1 MKRIFFLLF
10 LTLIVF
16 QMNGQSLD
24 TVQKPRKLSYKS
36 FIFPALL
43 TTTGIVAI
51 NSDFSNKIQDRSN
64 IFFGENFKNGTDNF
78 LPFVPIA
85 QIYMGPVFGFKPK
98 DNIYNRTVDLAV
110 ANTLT
115 LAIVQVTKNL
125 VRYERPD
132 QSNNLSFPSGHS
144 AIAFTTA
151 ALLYHQY
158 RDSNMWYATSGF
170 LFATA
175 TGALRIANNKHFAP
189 DVITGAGIGLASGL
203 LVSYYNPFR
212 AIKLGKKK
220 KTTAYVYPQIGNQ
233 FGLGI
238 LIKPE

>member
-1 MKRIFFLLF
+1 MKRTTFLLF
-10 LTLIVF
+10 FTLILF
-16 QMNGQSLD
+16 QMYGQSPD
-24 TVQKPRKLSYKS
+24 TLTKPRKLSYKS

-43 TTTGIVAI
+43 TTTGVVMI
-51 NSDFSNKIQDRSN
+51 NSDYSNKIQGQSN

-115 LAIVQVTKNL
+115 LAVVQVTKNL
-125 VRYERPD
+125 VHYERPD
-132 QSNNLSFPSGHS
+132 HSNNLSFPSGHS

-175 TGALRIANNKHFAP
+175 TGVLRIANNKHFAP
-189 DVITGAGIGLASGL
+189 DVLTGAGIGLASGL

-212 AIKLGKKK
+212 NLRFGKSK
-220 KTTAYVYPQIGNQ
+220 KTTAFLYPQIGNQ
-233 FGLGI
+233 IGLG
-238 LIKPE
+238 LLVRSQ

>member
-1 MKRIFFLLF
+1 MKRTSLLLFFTIIFF
-10 LTLIVF
+10 
-16 QMNGQSLD
+16 QMYGQSPDSLA
-24 TVQKPRKLSYKS
+24 KPRKLSYKS
-36 FIFPALL
+36 FIFPTLL
-43 TTTGIVAI
+43 TTTGIVMI
-51 NSDFSNKIQDRSN
+51 NSDFSNRIQDQSN
-64 IFFGENFKNGTDNF
+64 IFFGEDFKTGTDNF

-115 LAIVQVTKNL
+115 LAVVQVTKNL

-175 TGALRIANNKHFAP
+175 TGVLRIANNKHFAA

-203 LVSYYNPFR
+203 LVSYYNPIRNIRF
-212 AIKLGKKK
+212 GQNKKA
-220 KTTAYVYPQIGNQ
+220 TALLYPQIGSQ
-233 FGLGI
+233 IGLG
-238 LIKPE
+238 LLVRYQ